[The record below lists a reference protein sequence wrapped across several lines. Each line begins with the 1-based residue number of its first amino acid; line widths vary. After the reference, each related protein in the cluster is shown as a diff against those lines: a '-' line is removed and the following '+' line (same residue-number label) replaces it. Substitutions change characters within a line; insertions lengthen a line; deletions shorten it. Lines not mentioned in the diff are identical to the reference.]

1 MPGGTHL
8 TRLHVTRSDFS
19 ILASYIR
26 VRKQVGSAKD
36 RGHLAKAGALRDD
49 GANTVFVAFHL
60 QPHKVLCVR
69 LAVKM
74 GLLDSLPPSAP
85 FALQDLIEYA
95 GADLEFTGRVVRA
108 LGALNIFDE
117 VEHETFRQTDSLIR
131 TMPLYV
137 AFLNT
142 TIFVTP
148 YDPMSSPYAFSE
160 GVKNIDFFIILYQD
174 PKAARTFNEART
186 SFKDRL
192 RDFHSFS
199 SLNPGEDGI
208 LLVDIVGGNG
218 QSVQSIISTNPEI
231 KGRFILQDLP
241 VG

>member
-1 MPGGTHL
+1 
-8 TRLHVTRSDFS
+8 
-19 ILASYIR
+19 
-26 VRKQVGSAKD
+26 
-36 RGHLAKAGALRDD
+36 
-49 GANTVFVAFHL
+49 
-60 QPHKVLCVR
+60 
-69 LAVKM
+69 
-74 GLLDSLPPSAP
+74 
-85 FALQDLIEYA
+85 
-95 GADLEFTGRVVRA
+95 
-108 LGALNIFDE
+108 
-117 VEHETFRQTDSLIR
+117 
-131 TMPLYV
+131 MPLYV

-208 LLVDIVGGNG
+208 LLVDIAGGNG

>member
-8 TRLHVTRSDFS
+8 TRVHVTRSDFS

-26 VRKQVGSAKD
+26 VREQVGSATN

-69 LAVKM
+69 LAVEM
-74 GLLDSLPPSAP
+74 GLFDSLPPSAP
-85 FALQDLIEYA
+85 FTLQDLIEYA
-95 GADLEFTGRVVRA
+95 GADPEFTGRV
-108 LGALNIFDE
+108 
-117 VEHETFRQTDSLIR
+117 DSLIR
-131 TMPLYV
+131 TMSLYV
-137 AFLNT
+137 AFFNT
-142 TIFVTP
+142 TSFVTP

-186 SFKDRL
+186 TFKDPL
-192 RDFHSFS
+192 GDFHSIS

-208 LLVDIVGGNG
+208 LLVDIAGGNC

-231 KGRFILQDLP
+231 KGRFIPQYLP

>member
-19 ILASYIR
+19 ILASYIM

-117 VEHETFRQTDSLIR
+117 VDLIR
-131 TMPLYV
+131 TMSLCV
-137 AFLNT
+137 AFFNT
-142 TIFVTP
+142 TSFVTP

-208 LLVDIVGGNG
+208 LLVDIAGGNG

>member
-19 ILASYIR
+19 ILASYIM

-95 GADLEFTGRVVRA
+95 GADLEFTGRV
-108 LGALNIFDE
+108 
-117 VEHETFRQTDSLIR
+117 DSLIR
-131 TMPLYV
+131 TMSLCV
-137 AFLNT
+137 AFFNT
-142 TIFVTP
+142 TSFVTP

-208 LLVDIVGGNG
+208 LLVDIAGGNG

>member
-8 TRLHVTRSDFS
+8 TRVHVTRSDFS

-26 VRKQVGSAKD
+26 VREQVGSATD

-117 VEHETFRQTDSLIR
+117 VEHETFRQTVLSR
-131 TMPLYV
+131 EWRNKFMESYSR
-137 AFLNT
+137 
-142 TIFVTP
+142 
-148 YDPMSSPYAFSE
+148 YS
-160 GVKNIDFFIILYQD
+160 
-174 PKAARTFNEART
+174 
-186 SFKDRL
+186 
-192 RDFHSFS
+192 
-199 SLNPGEDGI
+199 
-208 LLVDIVGGNG
+208 
-218 QSVQSIISTNPEI
+218 
-231 KGRFILQDLP
+231 
-241 VG
+241 